1 MFVVLFSISNLI
13 SKGKQKMTEQNK
25 TTKDQTLENLK
36 NIIDELPKIVVDYIL
51 RKHDEPL
58 EHRPYGLRRKILF
71 DKISTNG
78 GNGYISLLDL
88 DDEIQNLVE
97 LQEKSQKIKKLE
109 NIVTDNELV
118 KGVINMVLDHLEEPT
133 DENLDRYIYEIQTYG
148 CINGCVPGL
157 IYYKDTHEFTRKY
170 LEELLTLLNE
180 YQQGTGEPVELKNDP
195 VNFLAWFG
203 FEVTL
208 SNTLDM
214 LDDLQPMTE

>member
-1 MFVVLFSISNLI
+1 
-13 SKGKQKMTEQNK
+13 MTEQNK

-36 NIIDELPKIVVDYIL
+36 NIIDDLPKMVIDDIL
-51 RKHDEPL
+51 SKHDEPL
-58 EHRPYGLRRKILF
+58 ENRPYGLRRKILF

-88 DDEIQNLVE
+88 DDEINNLVE
-97 LQEKSQKIKKLE
+97 LREKSQKIKKLE

-118 KGVINMVLDHLEEPT
+118 KGVVNMVLDMLEEPT
-133 DENLDRYIYEIQTYG
+133 DECLNQTTKQILQYG

-157 IYYKDTHEFTRKY
+157 IYYKDTHEFTHKY
-170 LEELLTLLNE
+170 LGEILTLLNE
-180 YQQGTGEPVELKNDP
+180 YQQETGEPIELKYDP

-203 FEVTL
+203 FEITL

-214 LDDLQPMTE
+214 LDDLQPMTK

>member
-1 MFVVLFSISNLI
+1 MTN
-13 SKGKQKMTEQNK
+13 KQEMDIQLKQVI
-25 TTKDQTLENLK
+25 ENL
-36 NIIDELPKIVVDYIL
+36 PIL
-51 RKHDEPL
+51 VINQILSKHDIDL
-58 EHRPYGLRRKILF
+58 EHKPKGLKKVMLYDLIEN
-71 DKISTNG
+71 KG
-78 GNGYISLLDL
+78 EYISLLDYQ
-88 DDEIQNLVE
+88 DEINNLIE

-118 KGVINMVLDHLEEPT
+118 KGVVNMVLDHLEEPT

-148 CINGCVPGL
+148 CINGVVPGL

-203 FEVTL
+203 FEITL